1 MKNVAIAIFVALI
14 IVTLGLYLV
23 SFQVRETESCVVTTF
38 GKATAEDE
46 ITRPGVYFKWP
57 FPIQQVHQFDSR
69 MQVFQ
74 PEPEET
80 TTAGGEPIIVNTY
93 VAWRVARPLEFFNAI
108 KTVAKAQEELLRSR
122 VRNTQNNIIG
132 RHPFSDFVNSDA
144 SQIKFEQIENEML
157 ADLQQSVAAA
167 KFGIDILALGVRQLG
182 ISKDVSTEVFER
194 IKAERNGKAAQI
206 IADGNA
212 EAIRIRTDAKSKS
225 DELIAAAEARA
236 KVVRGEGDA
245 EAARYYKDLEANP
258 ELAMLLSNLESLQ
271 KILGSRTTF
280 VTPTDIEPFS
290 LLKRMPKIKPEGS
303 K

>member
-1 MKNVAIAIFVALI
+1 MKNAAIAIFVALI

-46 ITRPGVYFKWP
+46 ITKPGVYFKWP
-57 FPIQQVHQFDSR
+57 FPIQQVHEFDSR

-80 TTAGGEPIIVNTY
+80 TTAGGEPIIVNAY
-93 VAWRVARPLEFFNAI
+93 VVWRVARPLEFFNAI

-122 VRNTQNNIIG
+122 VRNTQNNVIG
-132 RHPFSDFVNSDA
+132 RHAFSDFVNSDA

-194 IKAERNGKAAQI
+194 IKAERNGKPAQI

-236 KVVRGEGDA
+236 KVIRGEGDA
-245 EAARYYKDLEANP
+245 EAARYYKDLGANP
-258 ELAMLLSNLESLQ
+258 QLAMLLRNLESLQ

-280 VTPTDIEPFS
+280 VTPTDVEPFS
-290 LLKRMPKIKPEGS
+290 LLKRMPQIKPEES